1 MSLTKEFKEFAMR
14 GNVIDLAVGV
24 VIGAAFGAIVNS
36 TVNGIIMP
44 VVGVLSSG
52 KDFSEMAVRIG
63 TDPKG
68 MAVLLK
74 YGQLVQAVV
83 NFLIIAAVLFIAVKG
98 INALKKPPAHAA
110 APPPPRSEVLL
121 EEIRDLLAQRS
132 GVSGGA
138 ESAGAASADSSGGA
152 TK

>member
-1 MSLTKEFKEFAMR
+1 MSLSKEFKEFAMR

-24 VIGAAFGAIVNS
+24 VIGAAFGTVVNS

-44 VVGVLSSG
+44 VVGVLTSG

-74 YGQLVQAVV
+74 YGQLVQAIV

-98 INALKKPPAHAA
+98 INALKKPPAPPAE
-110 APPPPRSEVLL
+110 APPPPPPRMEVLL
-121 EEIRDLLAQRS
+121 EEIRDLLAQRT
-132 GVSGGA
+132 GA
-138 ESAGAASADSSGGA
+138 PGAAGASAGSASAKG
-152 TK
+152 

>member
-1 MSLTKEFKEFAMR
+1 MSLATEFKEFAMR

-24 VIGAAFGAIVNS
+24 VIGAAFGTVVNS

-44 VVGVLSSG
+44 VVGVLTSG

-74 YGQLVQAVV
+74 YGVLVQAIV
-83 NFLIIAAVLFIAVKG
+83 NFLIIAAVLFLAVKG
-98 INALKKPPAHAA
+98 INALKKPPAPSAGA
-110 APPPPRSEVLL
+110 APPPPPRNEVLL
-121 EEIRDLLAQRS
+121 EEIRDLLAQRT
-132 GVSGGA
+132 
-138 ESAGAASADSSGGA
+138 SAGPAAGASAA
-152 TK
+152 TAGEPGRS

>member
-1 MSLTKEFKEFAMR
+1 MSLGKEFKEFAMR

-24 VIGAAFGAIVNS
+24 VIGAAFGLVVNS
-36 TVNGIIMP
+36 TVNSIIMP
-44 VVGVLSSG
+44 VVGVLTSG

-83 NFLIIAAVLFIAVKG
+83 NFLIIALVLFVAVKG

-110 APPPPRSEVLL
+110 PPPPPRTEVLL
-121 EEIRDLLAQRS
+121 EEIRDLLAQR
-132 GVSGGA
+132 GGA
-138 ESAGAASADSSGGA
+138 AVGTASTGTAASAPQ
-152 TK
+152 